1 MISNVSTQ
9 LPAALPPRSE
19 RNTANFG
26 DKSAAVPEK
35 PSSEPP
41 KSVARSGELNDEQQ
55 AEVSRLKKVDQ
66 EVRAHEAAHQ
76 NAGGQFAGS
85 ASYSYTVGPDGQR
98 YAIGGEVSIDVAP
111 VKGDPEATLAKLDVV
126 IAAALAPAKPSA
138 QDRKVA
144 AAAVAARN
152 KARVELSEQKRAEN
166 NEETT
171 ATKPFDVNNFGD
183 TPPSSVNKAYE
194 TGIGLNQ
201 EAGQTGLNLS
211 LSS

>member
-1 MISNVSTQ
+1 MISNVATQ
-9 LPAALPPRSE
+9 LPSVL
-19 RNTANFG
+19 
-26 DKSAAVPEK
+26 
-35 PSSEPP
+35 PP
-41 KSVARSGELNDEQQ
+41 KSRTNLADFGAKPAAAPAKPSAASSGELNDDQQ

-66 EVRAHEAAHQ
+66 EVRAHEAAHK

-98 YAIGGEVSIDVAP
+98 YAIGGEVPIDVAP
-111 VKGDPEATLAKLDVV
+111 IKGNPEATLAKLDVV

-152 KARVELSEQKRAEN
+152 QARTELLEQKREEN
-166 NEETT
+166 NGETEVSKT
-171 ATKPFDVNNFGD
+171 FDVNNFGD

-194 TGIGLNQ
+194 IGSGLIQ
-201 EAGQTGLNLS
+201 ETSQTGLNLS
-211 LSS
+211 VSS